1 VIIYKIK
8 CQETKQG
15 WDVIQTELSQKFG
28 GGEQLDIDAI
38 IYLIGIQELGKGV
51 QNFKKD
57 DKINIMHIA
66 ICTLLEPFGYYE
78 FDYYDKE
85 GWPHFK
91 IMDEL
96 PNLKSGEQ
104 TVLIKEAIV
113 MYFDNKGKVG

>member
-1 VIIYKIK
+1 MSRDEK
-8 CQETKQG
+8 TKQG

-113 MYFDNKGKVG
+113 MYFDNKGEVG

>member
-1 VIIYKIK
+1 MSRDEK
-8 CQETKQG
+8 TKQS
-15 WDVIQTELSQKFG
+15 WEVIQTELSQKFG
-28 GGEQLDIDAI
+28 GSEQLDIDAI

-51 QNFKKD
+51 RNFKKD

-113 MYFDNKGKVG
+113 MYFDNKGENG